1 MAESPLLEE
10 QRENWG
16 SRAAFVLAAIGSAV
30 GLGNLWGFPYK
41 LYAYGGGAFL
51 IPYILAML
59 IIGIPVLILE
69 FSLGHMTQRAAPD
82 AFRRSGRR
90 KQLVGWWGILLG
102 FVIITYYPVIL
113 AWCLSFLGRAIEGII
128 YYNGELPWAKTVDG
142 AKQSF
147 LFDYANM
154 WTGKEGVAGWTLGSL
169 SPEIVFCLAG
179 IWMLLF
185 LCIVK
190 GVNVVSKVVLWTV
203 PLPWLML
210 VILMVRG
217 LTLPGATQGL
227 AYYMNPDWSQLA
239 QPTTWRFAFGQV
251 FFSMSLA
258 FGVMIT
264 YASFLHRKSD
274 INNNAAIIGLGDL
287 GTSFIAGIAIFAT
300 VGAMSLAANVPVTKV
315 LPSEDNTTVS
325 MSFIAFPY
333 ALAQLPHSAWFALVF
348 FVALLTLGIDSA
360 FSITETVLASI
371 VDKTGWNRT
380 TTLWGL
386 TFVGLTCGLVYTSR
400 GGLVWLE
407 EIDGFVNGPW
417 GIALLGMVEC
427 VVLGWMFRIKRL
439 RDHANERSDWK
450 LGVWWD
456 WNLRLLVPVVLSALF
471 AWSLYDTITAYDG
484 YLVTHGGQAIWPVII
499 GLILAG
505 LAPILAVLLSITR
518 FRPREEEAKIT
529 LFDAKPDEATDTTQ
543 TRLAFY
549 ATLVAL
555 VLVAGLGTAT
565 IASKLKHNDVV
576 HGVLNPIGKPLKD
589 IANDVKAAAWDRAV
603 EGGLAWGV
611 PEWLMSAGFTVAA
624 ALAVLGVIAGVKATL
639 KADTSEKKP
648 HWTGQLAGAF
658 GTLAFGGAGGLL
670 LAFLTMQGAVTK
682 QEVEHTSELNV
693 WAYVIMGVMLAILL
707 LGLGWCFH
715 RAMTAARS
723 DAVEEQTAEL

>member
-16 SRAAFVLAAIGSAV
+16 SRAGFVLAAIGSAV

-51 IPYILAML
+51 IPYVLAML

-82 AFRRSGRR
+82 AFRRAGRR
-90 KQLVGWWGILLG
+90 KQAVGWWGILLG

-113 AWCLSFLGRAIEGII
+113 AWCLSFLGRSVEGIL
-128 YYNGELPWAKTVDG
+128 YHGGNLPWAQTADG
-142 AKQSF
+142 AQSYF
-147 LFDYANM
+147 LSDYANM
-154 WTGKEGVAGWTLGSL
+154 WGSDHTGPSWLLGSL
-169 SPEIVFCLAG
+169 SPEIAFCLVAV
-179 IWMLLF
+179 WVLMF
-185 LCIVK
+185 LCIFK

-210 VILMVRG
+210 LILMFRG
-217 LTLPGATQGL
+217 LTLEGATTGL
-227 AYYMNPDWSQLA
+227 AYYLNPDWSQLL

-287 GTSFIAGIAIFAT
+287 GTSFVAGIAIFAT
-300 VGAMSLAANVPVTKV
+300 LGAMSVATRVAVPDVIG
-315 LPSEDNTTVS
+315 EGTVG
-325 MSFIAFPY
+325 MAFMAFPY
-333 ALAQLPHSAWFALVF
+333 ALAQLPYSAWFALVF
-348 FVALLTLGIDSA
+348 FFALMTLGIDSA
-360 FSITETVLASI
+360 FSITESVLASI

-380 TTLWGL
+380 SVLWAL
-386 TFVGLTCGLVYTSR
+386 TFVGLSAGLVYTSR

-450 LGVWWD
+450 LGAWWD

-471 AWSLYDTITAYDG
+471 VWSLYDTITDYDG
-484 YLVTHGGQAIWPVII
+484 YLFDTGGLAKWPTII
-499 GLILAG
+499 GLVLAG
-505 LAPILAVLLSITR
+505 LAPILAVVLSVAR
-518 FRPREEEAKIT
+518 FRPREETAKAP
-529 LFDAKPDEATDTTQ
+529 LFDARSDHETDTPK
-543 TRLAFY
+543 TRLAMGASLLALLMVVFLGVLTV
-549 ATLVAL
+549 ATRLE
-555 VLVAGLGTAT
+555 
-565 IASKLKHNDVV
+565 HNQLV
-576 HGVLNPIGKPLKD
+576 HGLLDPIEKPTDLQKE
-589 IANDVKAAAWDRAV
+589 AAWDQASRS
-603 EGGLAWGV
+603 GLAWDV
-611 PEWLMSAGFTVAA
+611 PTAM
-624 ALAVLGVIAGVKATL
+624 AVLLFAGAGALGLLGIIAGIQSTVS
-639 KADTSEKKP
+639 ADAKGRKP
-648 HWTGQLAGAF
+648 HWSGQFSGAL
-658 GTLAFGGAGGLL
+658 GTLSLGGTGGLL
-670 LAFLTMQGAVTK
+670 LAFLVMLGAVVQK
-682 QEVEHTSELNV
+682 KPAHSDELSV
-693 WAYVIMGVMLAILL
+693 WAYIIMAVMLGILVA
-707 LGLGWCFH
+707 GIGWCFY
-715 RAMTAARS
+715 RAMSAARS
-723 DAVEEQTAEL
+723 ETEEEQTAEL

>member
-16 SRAAFVLAAIGSAV
+16 SRAGFVLAAIGSAV

-41 LYAYGGGAFL
+41 LYAHGGGAFL

-82 AFRRSGRR
+82 AFRRAGKR
-90 KQLVGWWGILLG
+90 KQMVGWWGILLG

-113 AWCLSFLGRAIEGII
+113 AWCLSFLGRAIEGIV
-128 YYNGELPWAKTVDG
+128 YHNGQLPWAQTADG
-142 AKQSF
+142 ATNYF
-147 LFDYANM
+147 LHTYANI
-154 WTGKEGVAGWTLGSL
+154 WKDDAGVPSWFLGSL
-169 SPEIVFCLAG
+169 NPEIMFCLAA
-179 IWMLLF
+179 IWLLMF
-185 LCIVK
+185 LSIFK

-210 VILMVRG
+210 LILMVRG

-287 GTSFIAGIAIFAT
+287 GTSFVAGIAIFAT
-300 VGAMSLAANVPVTKV
+300 IGAMSLATQQDVSQVI
-315 LPSEDNTTVS
+315 SGDSTVG
-325 MSFIAFPY
+325 MAFMAFPY
-333 ALAQLPHSAWFALVF
+333 ALAQLPHSAWFAMVF
-348 FVALLTLGIDSA
+348 FIALLTLGIDSA
-360 FSITETVLASI
+360 FSITESILASI

-380 TTLWGL
+380 TVLWGM
-386 TFVGLTCGLVYTSR
+386 TFFGLVCGIVYTSR
-400 GGLVWLE
+400 GGLSWLG

-417 GIALLGMVEC
+417 GIALLGLVEC

-471 AWSLYDTITAYDG
+471 VWSLYDTITAYDG

-499 GLILAG
+499 GLVLAG
-505 LAPILAVLLSITR
+505 LAPILSVILSVVR

-529 LFDAKPDEATDTTQ
+529 LFDAKPDDATDTTQ
-543 TRLAFY
+543 SRLAFY
-549 ATLVAL
+549 ATLIAL
-555 VLVAGLGTAT
+555 VLVAALGTVT
-565 IASKLKHNDVV
+565 VASKLQHNDIV
-576 HGVLNPIGKPLKD
+576 HADLDPIGPS
-589 IANDVKAAAWDRAV
+589 ASEAVKAAAWDRAV
-603 EGGLAWGV
+603 EQGLAWSV
-611 PEWLMSAGFTVAA
+611 PEWLMGAGFTIAA
-624 ALAVLGVIAGVKATL
+624 ALAVLGVVTGVKATL

-648 HWTGQLAGAF
+648 HWTGQFAGAF
-658 GTLAFGGAGGLL
+658 GTLSFGGAGGLL

-682 QEVEHTSELNV
+682 QAVKHTSELNG
-693 WAYVIMGVMLAILL
+693 WAYVIMGVMLAILVI
-707 LGLGWCFH
+707 GLGWCFY
-715 RAMTAARS
+715 RAMTAARTE
-723 DAVEEQTAEL
+723 DIEEQTAEL

>member
-1 MAESPLLEE
+1 
-10 QRENWG
+10 
-16 SRAAFVLAAIGSAV
+16 
-30 GLGNLWGFPYK
+30 
-41 LYAYGGGAFL
+41 
-51 IPYILAML
+51 
-59 IIGIPVLILE
+59 
-69 FSLGHMTQRAAPD
+69 
-82 AFRRSGRR
+82 
-90 KQLVGWWGILLG
+90 
-102 FVIITYYPVIL
+102 
-113 AWCLSFLGRAIEGII
+113 
-128 YYNGELPWAKTVDG
+128 
-142 AKQSF
+142 
-147 LFDYANM
+147 
-154 WTGKEGVAGWTLGSL
+154 LGSL
-169 SPEIVFCLAG
+169 SPEIVFCLVAV
-179 IWMLLF
+179 WMLMF
-185 LCIVK
+185 LCIFK

-287 GTSFIAGIAIFAT
+287 GTSFVAGIAIFAT
-300 VGAMSLAANVPVTKV
+300 LGAMSVATSVPVPEV
-315 LPSEDNTTVS
+315 VGEGTVG
-325 MSFIAFPY
+325 MAFMAFPY
-333 ALAQLPHSAWFALVF
+333 ALAQLPYSAWFALVF
-348 FVALLTLGIDSA
+348 FLALMTLGIDSA
-360 FSITETVLASI
+360 FSITESVLASI

-380 TTLWGL
+380 TTLWGM
-386 TFVGLTCGLVYTSR
+386 TFVGLACGIVYTSR
-400 GGLVWLE
+400 GGLAWLE

-471 AWSLYDTITAYDG
+471 VWSLYDTITAYDG
-484 YLVTHGGQAIWPVII
+484 YLVTHGGQAIWPVIV
-499 GLILAG
+499 GLGLAG
-505 LAPILAVLLSITR
+505 LAPILAILLSIIR

-555 VLVAGLGTAT
+555 LLVGALGTVT
-565 IASKLKHNDVV
+565 VASKLQYNDLT
-576 HGVLNPIGKPLKD
+576 HAAMQSDPSLS
-589 IANDVKAAAWDRAV
+589 KAGATSQAV
-603 EGGLAWGV
+603 THGLAWDL
-611 PEWLMSAGFTVAA
+611 PAALMPMGFTLAA
-624 ALAVLGVIAGVKATL
+624 ALAVLGVIAGVKAT
-639 KADTSEKKP
+639 KQADTSEKKP
-648 HWTGQLAGAF
+648 HWTGQFAGAF

-682 QEVEHTSELNV
+682 QKVEHTSELNV
-693 WAYVIMGVMLAILL
+693 WAYVIMAVMLSILV
-707 LGLGWCFH
+707 LGLGWCFY

-723 DAVEEQTAEL
+723 EAVEEQTSEL